1 MLVIADIIVM
11 LVPVRSLVRQYRLP
25 VSCIRTA
32 ALNQAAAAAPA
43 AAAVKWDIVAAV
55 CVERPPYLTPAMSD
69 IQQKTVDMLKLK
81 EYEESMLNDHEL
93 RHK

>member
-32 ALNQAAAAAPA
+32 ALNQAAAA